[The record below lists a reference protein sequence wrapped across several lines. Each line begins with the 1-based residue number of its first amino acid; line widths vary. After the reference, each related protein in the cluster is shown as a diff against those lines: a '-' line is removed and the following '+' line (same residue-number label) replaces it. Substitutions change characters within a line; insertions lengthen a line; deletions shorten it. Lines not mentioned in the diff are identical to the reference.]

1 MVAEVEG
8 DEALGHGTVDLEDG
22 ILRVAVVLG
31 DIDVAEVGRLGIF
44 AALLRLVGYLHG
56 DGGEHLQRVAQLR
69 VVARTDPQLLE
80 RHLDG
85 HAAVLI
91 ELVAAEDIE
100 LARGAAVEHS
110 LQDVLQALDDA
121 HEDAHLHLAVV
132 VAHHRHGNG
141 LQEPRL
147 LRYRDEVVA
156 DVALDVG
163 LLGLG
168 AALRG
173 FRRRPARAAA
183 GGFLPCL
190 LLCHGGKD
198 NKFLRFRQIFLSVLF
213 RFSLPSAI
221 WPAPKR
227 TPTKTKTLNVKR

>member
-8 DEALGHGTVDLEDG
+8 DEALGHGAVDLEDG

-31 DIDVAEVGRLGIF
+31 DIDVAEVGRLSIF

-141 LQEPRL
+141 CRSHVSSAIGMRSWLMSRLTSAFLALAPRF
-147 LRYRDEVVA
+147 VVFA
-156 DVALDVG
+156 DG
-163 LLGLG
+163 L
-168 AALRG
+168 
-173 FRRRPARAAA
+173 RAAA
-183 GGFLPCL
+183 GV
-190 LLCHGGKD
+190 
-198 NKFLRFRQIFLSVLF
+198 S
-213 RFSLPSAI
+213 SLPSSLS
-221 WPAPKR
+221 WGQR
-227 TPTKTKTLNVKR
+227 